1 MKLVRQIR
9 RAASLGWSGNLLLV
23 EAIVTLAA
31 AAAAIR
37 FLSFRRAVSFGAVPL
52 GEQRENPTRLADELS
67 WTVEAAAR
75 IVPFRTV
82 CFQQGLALQRMAR
95 RRGVDVNA
103 EGSGNPGAS
112 NTFRLLGWKAG
123 ALVFGLETD
132 RLAAHVWVSADGRA
146 LIGEQHDNIFMTVAT
161 YP

>member
-52 GEQRENPTRLADELS
+52 GEQRENPTGLADELS

-95 RRGVDVNA
+95 RRGVDA
-103 EGSGNPGAS
+103 
-112 NTFRLLGWKAG
+112 RLHYAIGKD
-123 ALVFGLETD
+123 ETD

-146 LIGEQHDNIFMTVAT
+146 LIGEQHDNIFKTVAT

>member
-23 EAIVTLAA
+23 EAIAALAA
-31 AAAAIR
+31 AAVAIR
-37 FLSFRRAVSFGAVPL
+37 FLPFRRAVSFGAVPL
-52 GEQRENPTRLADELS
+52 GEPRENPTALADELS

-95 RRGVDVNA
+95 RRGIDA
-103 EGSGNPGAS
+103 
-112 NTFRLLGWKAG
+112 RLHYDIGKD
-123 ALVFGLETD
+123 ETD

-146 LIGEQHDNIFMTVAT
+146 LIGEQHDNVFMTVAT

>member
-1 MKLVRQIR
+1 MKLFRKVR
-9 RAASLGWSGNLLLV
+9 RAASRGWLGNLLLI
-23 EAIVTLAA
+23 EAIVALAV

-37 FLSFRRAVSFGAVPL
+37 FLSFQRAVSFGAVPL
-52 GEQRENPTRLADELS
+52 GEPRENATALTEKLK
-67 WTVEAAAR
+67 WTVEAGAR

-95 RRGVDVNA
+95 RRGVDA
-103 EGSGNPGAS
+103 
-112 NTFRLLGWKAG
+112 RLHYAIGKD
-123 ALVFGLETD
+123 ETD
-132 RLAAHVWVSADGRA
+132 RLAAHVWVSAGGHA

>member
-52 GEQRENPTRLADELS
+52 GEQRENPTGLADELS

-95 RRGVDVNA
+95 RRGVDA
-103 EGSGNPGAS
+103 
-112 NTFRLLGWKAG
+112 RLHYAIGKD
-123 ALVFGLETD
+123 ETD

-146 LIGEQHDNIFMTVAT
+146 LIGEQHDNILMTVAT